1 MKHILFSIGIAFC
14 TIPLFAQ
21 GELDA
26 LKYSQHDLRGTARY
40 MSMGGAFGALGGDI
54 STFSQNPAGIGV
66 FRNSEVAATINLSNT
81 KTQTSTSSFGILK
94 DNKFRFTFDNIGY
107 VATFRTNKNDYL
119 NNINIGFAYN
129 RLKSFNRKYKAGY
142 NDIRSSISDYIA
154 VKTDGIP
161 VPDLAITDNYNP
173 YNTQPWLSVLGYESY
188 LIGPAGGDNLY
199 GGVLDYANGGMGN
212 ADLFVTEKGRIDEY
226 SFNLGGNILD
236 IAYFGLGIGVMDLHY
251 ELNTSYKEYIDWT
264 HVPNGNRG
272 DFDLRTALST
282 SGTGFNFKLGT
293 ILLPTSFWRL
303 GFAFHTPTFYDMTYD
318 YGAGVDFYGIDYD
331 TQGNLVSGNASTPT
345 GRYNYSLQTPWR
357 FLASTA
363 FVIGKKGIISF
374 DYEYTGYQKME
385 LNDDYFGYPDEN
397 SWIKEDMK
405 AGHTFK
411 IGGELRVTPQL
422 SVRAGYANQLS
433 PIKAKVLDHPI
444 EIASTEGV
452 TTQYYLDRGTQYY
465 TLGLGYRFGRFYT
478 DAAYVHRN
486 NDSYLY
492 AFSPLFSGD
501 TQIIFPERAN
511 LKTKTNSFLF
521 TLGYKF

>member
-1 MKHILFSIGIAFC
+1 
-14 TIPLFAQ
+14 
-21 GELDA
+21 
-26 LKYSQHDLRGTARY
+26 
-40 MSMGGAFGALGGDI
+40 
-54 STFSQNPAGIGV
+54 
-66 FRNSEVAATINLSNT
+66 
-81 KTQTSTSSFGILK
+81 
-94 DNKFRFTFDNIGY
+94 
-107 VATFRTNKNDYL
+107 
-119 NNINIGFAYN
+119 
-129 RLKSFNRKYKAGY
+129 
-142 NDIRSSISDYIA
+142 
-154 VKTDGIP
+154 
-161 VPDLAITDNYNP
+161 
-173 YNTQPWLSVLGYESY
+173 
-188 LIGPAGGDNLY
+188 
-199 GGVLDYANGGMGN
+199 
-212 ADLFVTEKGRIDEY
+212 
-226 SFNLGGNILD
+226 
-236 IAYFGLGIGVMDLHY
+236 
-251 ELNTSYKEYIDWT
+251 
-264 HVPNGNRG
+264 
-272 DFDLRTALST
+272 
-282 SGTGFNFKLGT
+282 
-293 ILLPTSFWRL
+293 
-303 GFAFHTPTFYDMTYD
+303 MTYD
-318 YGAGVDFYGIDYD
+318 YGAGVDLYGSHYD
-331 TQGNLVSGNASTPT
+331 KQGNLVSGNASTPT